1 MHLNVVLN
9 QTIRTLSLRLLMT
22 VNLTLGLKYQ
32 KVSRVR
38 TVITRLNR
46 LQHTVIHLLYLAL
59 SADRL
64 LINLF

>member
-22 VNLTLGLKYQ
+22 VNLALGLKYQ